1 MLLKQ
6 RRVLLVDDDHHVR
19 ILLKTFLETRGYMV
33 ELAVNGLD
41 AVTKLGEAD
50 YDIVVTD
57 YNMPEV
63 NGLGVLWYIQEHR
76 PSIRVVLM
84 TGADRMF
91 PSTDDQQLMG
101 LGAQAYLVKPFELR
115 QLEQTLANVL
125 S

>member
-63 NGLGVLWYIQEHR
+63 NGLGVLWYIREHR

-84 TGADRMF
+84 TGTDRMF
-91 PSTDDQQLMG
+91 PSTDAQQLMG
-101 LGAQAYLVKPFELR
+101 LRAQAYLVKPFELR